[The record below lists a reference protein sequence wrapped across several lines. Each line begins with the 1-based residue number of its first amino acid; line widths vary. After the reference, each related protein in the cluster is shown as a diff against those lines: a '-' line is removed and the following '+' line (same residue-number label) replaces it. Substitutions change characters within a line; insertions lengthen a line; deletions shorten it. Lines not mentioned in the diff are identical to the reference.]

1 MSADVIARTAWQALV
16 DSPTRPARLSASRVL
31 FHEDLPADAAE
42 ATDLPAVG
50 VYLVEDVPL
59 ETAEGLSNR
68 SATLHLDIRSLI
80 ADGQDALS
88 ATQDLRMWALDV
100 LLPNQDRDSGFEGAE
115 FLAFKPFSLAASKR
129 LAGALLEITVPHFF
143 DPLEP

>member
-1 MSADVIARTAWQALV
+1 MSADVTARTAWQALV
-16 DSPTRPARLSASRVL
+16 DSPTRPARLAASRIL
-31 FHEDLPADAAE
+31 FHEDLPADATVSE
-42 ATDLPAVG
+42 DLPALG
-50 VYLVEDVPL
+50 VYLVEDIPL

-88 ATQDLRMWALDV
+88 ATLDLRLWALDV
-100 LLPNQDRDSGFEGAE
+100 LLPNQDRDSGFVGAE
-115 FLAFKPFSLAASKR
+115 YVAFKPFSLAASR
-129 LAGALLEITVPHFF
+129 HLAGALLEITVPHFF